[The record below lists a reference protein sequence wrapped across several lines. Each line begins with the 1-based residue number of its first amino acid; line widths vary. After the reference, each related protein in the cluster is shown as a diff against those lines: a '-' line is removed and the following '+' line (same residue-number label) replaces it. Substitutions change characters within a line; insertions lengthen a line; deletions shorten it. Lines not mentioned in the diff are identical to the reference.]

1 MVITMMNKSKRKIMK
16 KKKIEA
22 IIIEIMDIIDVMKK
36 NNMMQLD
43 MKQATEA
50 KETAIEKRHNYD
62 EEEDQ

>member
-1 MVITMMNKSKRKIMK
+1 MKITMMNKSKRKIMK

-43 MKQATEA
+43 MKQATEV
-50 KETAIEKRHNYD
+50 KETAIEKD
-62 EEEDQ
+62 IIMMKKI